1 MVFDSEVV
9 FYNAEER
16 KYNPK
21 THKYEGGP
29 KEVGRVYANVTDVGT
44 NRSVQILGNL
54 NANDKVIR
62 TYDEP
67 PAKWDYCLINGHVT
81 RYEITTRR
89 DNLKLITLVVG
100 ENNG

>member
-29 KEVGRVYANVTDVGT
+29 KEVGRVYANW
-44 NRSVQILGNL
+44 
-54 NANDKVIR
+54 
-62 TYDEP
+62 Y
-67 PAKWDYCLINGHVT
+67 
-81 RYEITTRR
+81 
-89 DNLKLITLVVG
+89 
-100 ENNG
+100 